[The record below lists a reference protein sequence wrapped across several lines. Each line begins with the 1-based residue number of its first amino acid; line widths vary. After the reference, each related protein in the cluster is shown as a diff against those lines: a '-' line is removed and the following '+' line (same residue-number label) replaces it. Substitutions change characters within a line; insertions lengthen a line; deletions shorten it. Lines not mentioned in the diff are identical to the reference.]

1 MKFREAFGIEK
12 GDVVAL
18 IGAGGKTSLMVGIGY
33 ELAESG
39 WRVLAT
45 TTARMPEEQLNLVPL
60 ALPVSISAAST
71 LPPKCTAGKRTPG
84 ARSTAHRARRAA
96 RTSP

>member
-18 IGAGGKTSLMVGIGY
+18 IGAGGKTTLMVGIGY
-33 ELAESG
+33 ELAEAG

-45 TTARMPEEQLNLVPL
+45 TTARMPEEQLGPYRSHCRYQTIRQNF
-60 ALPVSISAAST
+60 ACAH
-71 LPPKCTAGKRTPG
+71 TA
-84 ARSTAHRARRAA
+84 
-96 RTSP
+96 